1 MNTDE
6 YIKEVKLVHG
16 DKYDYSKTIYNGSK
30 KKLSIICPV
39 HGEFLQTAYHHKTG
53 SNCPKCATENTHKKQ
68 RISIA
73 KFLEDANKKHDN
85 KFEYNIEVLNNIN
98 DKIKIICPVHG
109 EFEQIARN
117 HLRGFGCSNCS
128 FKKQLSTQE
137 FIDDS
142 NIIHNYFYDYSNVVY
157 KNNKIKIN
165 IICPIHGEFSQK
177 PNSHKNGH
185 GCPQCN
191 TNESKKL
198 EIIDNFFINFKVS
211 KEKKFEEC
219 KNVLPLPFDRYIK
232 KLKLLIEYDGEQHFH
247 PISIWGGEEAF
258 LKTQQRDLIK
268 TNFAINNGFNFIRIK
283 YNENILDKLK
293 EFMKKYN
300 DNPNEQIIMIY

>member
-1 MNTDE
+1 
-6 YIKEVKLVHG
+6 
-16 DKYDYSKTIYNGSK
+16 
-30 KKLSIICPV
+30 
-39 HGEFLQTAYHHKTG
+39 
-53 SNCPKCATENTHKKQ
+53 
-68 RISIA
+68 
-73 KFLEDANKKHDN
+73 
-85 KFEYNIEVLNNIN
+85 
-98 DKIKIICPVHG
+98 
-109 EFEQIARN
+109 
-117 HLRGFGCSNCS
+117 
-128 FKKQLSTQE
+128 
-137 FIDDS
+137 
-142 NIIHNYFYDYSNVVY
+142 

-258 LKTQQRDLIK
+258 IKTQQRDLIK